1 MARNVAPEEA
11 TSAGTVGS
19 TRPQGRRWWLISRC
33 ADSRREVLT
42 TRCGAVTLS
51 VFSFEEEAGLF
62 LELKGLTPDGWRAW
76 EIRAGEITSVLCDP
90 CVRVAQVA
98 LDPLPESVADRVAM
112 QPTSMDRK
120 AFLNYLLEGEKA
132 AV

>member
-1 MARNVAPEEA
+1 
-11 TSAGTVGS
+11 
-19 TRPQGRRWWLISRC
+19 
-33 ADSRREVLT
+33 
-42 TRCGAVTLS
+42 
-51 VFSFEEEAGLF
+51 
-62 LELKGLTPDGWRAW
+62 
-76 EIRAGEITSVLCDP
+76 
-90 CVRVAQVA
+90 VA